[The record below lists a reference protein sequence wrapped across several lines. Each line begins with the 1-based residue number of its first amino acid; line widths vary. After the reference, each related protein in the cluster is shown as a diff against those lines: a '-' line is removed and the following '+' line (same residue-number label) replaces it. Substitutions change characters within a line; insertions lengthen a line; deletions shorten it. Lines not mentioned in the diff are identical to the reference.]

1 MKYALIVGTRPN
13 FIKACAILHEA
24 KKRNISVD
32 LIHTA
37 QHYDKNMDEVFFN
50 TLDIKKP
57 DYKFPMPG
65 LPSDEFFS
73 FCFSYLCNLFKT
85 NKYDRVLVVGD
96 VNSTLIAALASQ
108 FCKIPLIHIEAGL
121 RSFDRTMPEEI
132 NRVLVDNI
140 SEQLFATEPSA
151 VANLVAEKVPGKIHL
166 VGNTMIDTL
175 CLMKDKIDNCP
186 STRSPTSKYAIAT
199 FHRVKNVDDKA
210 NLKKLIEILVSL
222 SNMVE
227 VVFPI
232 HPRTFKNLDTT
243 LAAELKDCVTMVDP
257 LGYLEFM
264 KLVKG
269 AAFVLTDSGGIQE
282 ETTHLGVP
290 CLTLRDSTE
299 RPVTLTV
306 NGGTNTLL
314 PLSFD
319 HVLAKVTEIL
329 DGKYPSKKYPFWD
342 GNAAKRI
349 FDILEC

>member
-1 MKYALIVGTRPN
+1 MKYALVVGTRPN
-13 FIKACAILHEA
+13 FIKACALLHEA
-24 KKRNISVD
+24 KKRNIQVD

-85 NKYDRVLVVGD
+85 NRYGRIIVVGD
-96 VNSTLIAALASQ
+96 VNSTLIAALAAQ
-108 FCKIPLIHIEAGL
+108 FCKIPLIHVEAGL
-121 RSFDRTMPEEI
+121 RSFDRTMPEEV

-140 SEQLFATEPSA
+140 SEYLFATEPSA
-151 VANLVAEKVPGKIHL
+151 LANLAAEGIRGKINL

-175 CLMKDKIDNCP
+175 CLMKNKIDSCSYRVPASN
-186 STRSPTSKYAIAT
+186 YAVAT
-199 FHRVKNVDDKA
+199 FHRVKNVDDKV
-210 NLKKLIEILVSL
+210 NLKRLIEILVSL
-222 SNMVE
+222 STQVE

-232 HPRTFKNLDTT
+232 HPRTFKNLDPI
-243 LAAELKDCVTMVDP
+243 LAAELKDCVTMVEP
-257 LGYLEFM
+257 LGYIEFM
-264 KLVKG
+264 KLVSE

-282 ETTHLGVP
+282 ETTYLGIP

-299 RPVTLTV
+299 RPVTLTR
-306 NGGTNTLL
+306 NSGTNTLL
-314 PLSFD
+314 PLSFAAI
-319 HVLAKVTEIL
+319 LSKVTDIL
-329 DGKYPSKKYPFWD
+329 DKRYPIKNYSFWD